1 MPSAPPDLLRSA
13 GAPASADASDSADR
27 RHAERD
33 ASIPSDGPLQALRLA
48 LPAAALSSLR
58 RHPLLRALAAGGRA
72 TRSELHGVYWDT
84 PNLDLAE
91 AGVALRM
98 RRVGANA
105 VQTLESRAGVG
116 LAAAVSRESDAL
128 VASARP
134 NLDAIPDPELRASLA
149 SSVDLATLTPVFEL
163 RIDRTRRV
171 LHEDGGTLRFDVDVG
186 EIRSARGVVP
196 ICDVEIAGRAEDP
209 GHPVRLALELL
220 EALPLRPLG
229 RTLAER
235 GYERASGRGPATYK
249 ARPVAVG
256 DGALL
261 EELLVA
267 IAGSGLAQ
275 LIENE
280 PAAALGVDPEGVH
293 QVRVGA
299 RRLRS
304 ALAFFRS
311 VLPERQR
318 AWLRDEL
325 RWLTSALGP
334 ARDLDVFTTELLD
347 PLVSL
352 PEADPGLVR
361 LRAAAQA
368 AREEA
373 QRCAVAALESPRWTR
388 LVLETSAW
396 VAHRAWREQP
406 LDEHSARLFLPAPLF
421 VAPLLERRHKR
432 VRRLGNQLAE
442 ASVEERHQLRIQL
455 KKLRYAAEFTAC
467 LHPGKRA
474 ERYARRLARLQ
485 DALGHLN
492 DVANAERQLASAL
505 ARLGETPSLD
515 DGRAAGF
522 AAGWAAHSAHV
533 ELARLP
539 KRWER
544 VESAG
549 RFWR

>member
-1 MPSAPPDLLRSA
+1 
-13 GAPASADASDSADR
+13 
-27 RHAERD
+27 
-33 ASIPSDGPLQALRLA
+33 
-48 LPAAALSSLR
+48 LSSLR

-293 QVRVGA
+293 QVRVAAGRLIVWLELADLRVLRDDLGWLRRSAGRLRDLDVLVGAGAPAAWLPWIEARRAAQRAAFEEALGA
-299 RRLRS
+299 RRL
-304 ALAFFRS
+304 
-311 VLPERQR
+311 
-318 AWLRDEL
+318 D
-325 RWLTSALGP
+325 G
-334 ARDLDVFTTELLD
+334 LL
-347 PLVSL
+347 
-352 PEADPGLVR
+352 
-361 LRAAAQA
+361 
-368 AREEA
+368 
-373 QRCAVAALESPRWTR
+373 AAL
-388 LVLETSAW
+388 
-396 VAHRAWREQP
+396 
-406 LDEHSARLFLPAPLF
+406 
-421 VAPLLERRHKR
+421 PLL
-432 VRRLGNQLAE
+432 A
-442 ASVEERHQLRIQL
+442 
-455 KKLRYAAEFTAC
+455 
-467 LHPGKRA
+467 P
-474 ERYARRLARLQ
+474 
-485 DALGHLN
+485 
-492 DVANAERQLASAL
+492 LASARAAERAQKL
-505 ARLGETPSLD
+505 ARKAVRRGQRIESDPTDLEAFHSLRKALRRLRFAREWLGEDASGLRALQTSLGALND
-515 DGRAAGF
+515 AAVALEHF
-522 AAGWAAHSAHV
+522 REWPDAERHDEDRNALLLQLDEQRRKS
-533 ELARLP
+533 L
-539 KRWER
+539 KRWR
-544 VESAG
+544 KHPLSAEV
-549 RFWR
+549 RA